1 MTKFVLTIFFIVVS
15 YIGTWA
21 QGPDGPFGH
30 GHPHGGDDEAWR
42 ERKERFKAEKV
53 AYISNELNL
62 SVQKA
67 QKFWP
72 IYNQYDVLLD
82 SIGEK
87 RRKNMDMKRLDDISG
102 FSEQECKDMMI
113 NSFEIDS
120 KELEIRKKYY
130 DELCKIFTQKE
141 IMQYYHA
148 EHEFRRNAMR
158 QFKGA
163 SFGKSFKNN

>member
-1 MTKFVLTIFFIVVS
+1 MVKFVLTIIFVVVS
-15 YIGTWA
+15 YIATWA
-21 QGPDGPFGH
+21 QGPDGPFGP
-30 GHPHGGDDEAWR
+30 GHPHGDDEVWR

-53 AYISNELNL
+53 AYISSVLNL
-62 SVQKA
+62 SVQQA

-72 IYNQYDVLLD
+72 IYNQYDILLD

-87 RRKNMDMKRLDDISG
+87 RRNNMDMKRLNDISS
-102 FSEQECKDMMI
+102 FSEQECKEMMN
-113 NSFEIDS
+113 NSFAIDS

-130 DELCKIFTQKE
+130 DELSKIFSQKE